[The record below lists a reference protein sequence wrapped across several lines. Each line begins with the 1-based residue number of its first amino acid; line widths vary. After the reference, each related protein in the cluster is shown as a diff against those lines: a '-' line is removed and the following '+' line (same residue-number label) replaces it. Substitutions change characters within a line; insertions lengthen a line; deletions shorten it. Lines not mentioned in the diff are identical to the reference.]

1 MRRAT
6 LTRFHIVV
14 IVAVISGT
22 AAFVLHNFILLN
34 AVVFALLIVMG
45 FGAAVP
51 QLGFFGNFI
60 CFGNNSKKCVAL
72 TFDDGPDPRS
82 TPQLLELLRAE
93 GIPASFFCV
102 GKNVAANPA
111 LAARIVHEGHLL
123 ENHSHAPTRAA
134 QFAAAERRDLRAVE
148 HNRAGSRLNQAVDA
162 ANDSRFAGA

>member
-51 QLGFFGNFI
+51 QLGFFGNFR
-60 CFGNNSKKCVAL
+60 CV
-72 TFDDGPDPRS
+72 
-82 TPQLLELLRAE
+82 
-93 GIPASFFCV
+93 
-102 GKNVAANPA
+102 
-111 LAARIVHEGHLL
+111 
-123 ENHSHAPTRAA
+123 
-134 QFAAAERRDLRAVE
+134 
-148 HNRAGSRLNQAVDA
+148 
-162 ANDSRFAGA
+162 